1 MNFRKIMVLLLAAV
15 LTLGMCTACAD
26 PSGEA
31 IETDSG
37 IPVGTTA
44 DTLASTQPATE
55 SVGDVA
61 TEPVTDSATE
71 PATEPETEP
80 VTEPETEPMPI
91 PTTGSEGLTYTL
103 NRDGKGYTCTGM
115 GTCTETEVV
124 LDTYGGLPVTAIA
137 DEAFRGCT
145 QMTAITIPTT
155 VTRIGQ
161 GAFWGCSGLT
171 TVAIPQGVTE
181 LALQLFSDCTSL
193 TSLTLPRSLTRIRV
207 EALYNTRLMEINFA
221 GTEAQWAA
229 VTVEEAN
236 AELLFATVHYEYQD

>member
-1 MNFRKIMVLLLAAV
+1 MYFRKITVLLLAAV
-15 LTLGMCTACAD
+15 LTLGMCMGCAD
-26 PSGEA
+26 PSDEA
-31 IETDSG
+31 TETDSG
-37 IPVGTTA
+37 IQAGTVE

-55 SVGDVA
+55 SVGDIA

-137 DEAFRGCT
+137 DEAFRGCA
-145 QMTAITIPTT
+145 QMTAITIPAT

-236 AELLFATVHYEYQD
+236 AELLFATVHYEYQP